1 MIFRLRR
8 KRQIIRPKIEQ
19 GGRFLHSAVLNIRLK
34 PLAVLQ
40 VLSGGFR
47 FVCLAEYQKS
57 HRPWG
62 RGVLDFSIVRCR
74 AACGAFFRLTKKY
87 TRRIGR
93 TLFALRRVKL
103 QSQTARRT
111 SSTVGRFSLRLPCG
125 VSKIASPVGE
135 GVLDFSIVR
144 RRAACVAFFRLTK
157 KYTRRVGRTLFAT
170 DFTKLQNP
178 ERCRTA
184 SIVSFGIFCFLRYS
198 LKSSRQMI
206 TVAEYLNRFVR

>member
-8 KRQIIRPKIEQ
+8 KRPIIRPKIEQ
-19 GGRFLHSAVLNIRLK
+19 GGRFLHSAVLNFSLK

-57 HRPWG
+57 PRPWG
-62 RGVLDFSIVRCR
+62 RVCLIFLY

-93 TLFALRRVKL
+93 TLFA
-103 QSQTARRT
+103 
-111 SSTVGRFSLRLPCG
+111 
-125 VSKIASPVGE
+125 
-135 GVLDFSIVR
+135 
-144 RRAACVAFFRLTK
+144 
-157 KYTRRVGRTLFAT
+157 T

-184 SIVSFGIFCFLRYS
+184 STVSFGIFCFLRYS

-206 TVAEYLNRFVR
+206 TFAEYLKPLCSLFKTKYRRKRKSTNRNKFVLKIRWCPG